1 LRNAATAEAPETQSR
16 KDKKQGL
23 TFKEKKEFE
32 ILSTEIEFLESEKK
46 AIENDLSHSVLAN
59 EELLSK
65 SKRHGEIV
73 KTLDEKELRWLELSE
88 K

>member
-1 LRNAATAEAPETQSR
+1 M
-16 KDKKQGL
+16 
-23 TFKEKKEFE
+23 E
-32 ILSTEIEFLESEKK
+32 IGNLESEKK
-46 AIENDLSHSVLAN
+46 LIENELSQGVLDN

-73 KTLDEKELRWLELSE
+73 KLLDKKELKWLELSE